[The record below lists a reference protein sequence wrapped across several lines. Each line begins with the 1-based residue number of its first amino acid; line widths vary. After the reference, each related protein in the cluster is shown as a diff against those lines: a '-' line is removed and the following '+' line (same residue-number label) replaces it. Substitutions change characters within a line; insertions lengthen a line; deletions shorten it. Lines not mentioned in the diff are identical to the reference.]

1 MGVGVMTPDLGY
13 GMPPPPRREGGHR
26 PFGLVQGTRREGVWW
41 VALYPIP
48 PFFIPSILYP
58 VHSLSCDGYGVLEE
72 EYTWGVKDGARLRAV
87 FEN

>member
-1 MGVGVMTPDLGY
+1 
-13 GMPPPPRREGGHR
+13 
-26 PFGLVQGTRREGVWW
+26 

-87 FEN
+87 FENR